1 MYGFCFWGVPEKMIP
16 ANRKNEISSEC
27 ILDDSGILWYTI
39 KWKRLQNG
47 KKPKGVIPM
56 NLKTLFAAAAAMM
69 LVLTPLSASASES
82 TEETTTSISSE
93 TETTVE
99 TTTAETKV
107 TEETTTAETKV
118 TEETT
123 TAETKVTEET
133 TTAETEVT
141 EETTTAETEV
151 TEETTAAETEVTEET
166 TEATESQLSGMVQDE
181 EGNWY
186 YYVDGVPMTG
196 VFAAVP
202 DYPAGDIG
210 GDGIADAADA
220 SLILNAAAQEG
231 VEGISAAELLL
242 AFAPELTAE
251 DISRYADIGADGR
264 IDAQDAAAILNY
276 AAELGA
282 DGDPLPLGY
291 AVYYAD
297 ADGVLQSGWITD
309 EEGNTYYAA
318 ENFRLH
324 TGWMQYEEL
333 SYYFTESGL
342 MLTGWQELGG
352 NTCYFH
358 PDGSAAKGFTELGDA
373 VYWFGDGG
381 IMGSGWLD
389 IDGATYYFTEEG
401 IMCTGITVIDGVK
414 KRFDSDGVYNP
425 LKICLDAGHYAKYNR
440 SPVNSAY
447 WESEMTWKLHLY
459 LKAELEEYGIEVMT
473 TRAEQEVDLAVV
485 ERGKL
490 AKGCDLFLSLHSDA
504 ANNSSLDMPT
514 AYCTITEEVNPL
526 GILLADKVHEVM
538 GTTQEGGIRNRVGDN
553 GDYYGVLR
561 GAASVGVPGILMEHS
576 YHTNLRSTNWL
587 LVDTNLQKL
596 AEAEAA
602 LISDYYLN

>member
-1 MYGFCFWGVPEKMIP
+1 MYGFCFWGMPEKMIP

-56 NLKTLFAAAAAMM
+56 HLKTLFAAAAAMM

-107 TEETTTAETKV
+107 TEETTTAET
-118 TEETT
+118 ETT
-123 TAETKVTEET
+123 VET

-151 TEETTAAETEVTEET
+151 TEETTATETEVTEET

-186 YYVDGVPMTG
+186 YYADGVLMTG

-210 GDGIADAADA
+210 GDGVADAADA

-324 TGWMQYEEL
+324 TGWM
-333 SYYFTESGL
+333 
-342 MLTGWQELGG
+342 
-352 NTCYFH
+352 
-358 PDGSAAKGFTELGDA
+358 
-373 VYWFGDGG
+373 
-381 IMGSGWLD
+381 
-389 IDGATYYFTEEG
+389 
-401 IMCTGITVIDGVK
+401 
-414 KRFDSDGVYNP
+414 
-425 LKICLDAGHYAKYNR
+425 
-440 SPVNSAY
+440 
-447 WESEMTWKLHLY
+447 
-459 LKAELEEYGIEVMT
+459 
-473 TRAEQEVDLAVV
+473 
-485 ERGKL
+485 
-490 AKGCDLFLSLHSDA
+490 
-504 ANNSSLDMPT
+504 
-514 AYCTITEEVNPL
+514 
-526 GILLADKVHEVM
+526 
-538 GTTQEGGIRNRVGDN
+538 
-553 GDYYGVLR
+553 
-561 GAASVGVPGILMEHS
+561 
-576 YHTNLRSTNWL
+576 
-587 LVDTNLQKL
+587 
-596 AEAEAA
+596 
-602 LISDYYLN
+602 